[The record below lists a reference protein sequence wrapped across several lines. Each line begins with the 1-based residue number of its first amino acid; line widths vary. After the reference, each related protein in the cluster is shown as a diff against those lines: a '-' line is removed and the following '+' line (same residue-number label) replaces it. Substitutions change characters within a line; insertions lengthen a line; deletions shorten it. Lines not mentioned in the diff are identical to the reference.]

1 MYLIKIILS
10 VLRSE
15 NDYLQV
21 EYKLLQDSI
30 KGINML
36 LSNLVK
42 ILTNSFSIQQKEI
55 HMYEPAFE
63 HVCQKRVNHK
73 CDANP
78 SGSKKHL
85 VTF

>member
-1 MYLIKIILS
+1 
-10 VLRSE
+10 
-15 NDYLQV
+15 
-21 EYKLLQDSI
+21 
-30 KGINML
+30 ML
-36 LSNLVK
+36 LHNLVK
-42 ILTNSFSIQQKEI
+42 ITNQLIFVQQKEI
-55 HMYEPAFE
+55 DMQEPAFE